1 METTPRMIEVAVGSV
16 ANRGNVIP
24 LHELHN
30 YIKYKTELYRSM
42 FIYDDTFTGNV
53 KTYQGTYD
61 IDEIILDIDI
71 KDENTNM
78 KKTIRQNTERTT
90 ANERKFEVAVV
101 AMQKDIEFIKYAI
114 TNQKKQK

>member
-53 KTYQGTYD
+53 KTYQGTYED
-61 IDEIILDIDI
+61 R
-71 KDENTNM
+71 KSVVW
-78 KKTIRQNTERTT
+78 ER
-90 ANERKFEVAVV
+90 V
-101 AMQKDIEFIKYAI
+101 
-114 TNQKKQK
+114 